1 MTNSPVG
8 PPARLQAGP
17 PAEPSADQSADP
29 SAAPSAAPSADPSA
43 DKSADPSA
51 DPWAALRRHTPA
63 RIALGRAGT
72 SLPTHE
78 LLRLAAAHAEA
89 RDAVWVA
96 LDGPALAGTLH
107 AQGWATLPVHSR
119 APDRVTYLRRPDWGR
134 RLDADSA
141 QRLQTAAAAATGPVD
156 LAIVLGDGLS
166 ARAVQQHALPLLAAL
181 QPLLGAGRALAPLV
195 VAHQARVALADEV
208 GALLQ
213 ARLVL
218 MLLGERPGLSAP
230 DSLGAYLTYQPAVG
244 CTDAQRNCVSNIRPG
259 GLPPVQAAQRLAWL
273 LHEALRRRVSGV
285 ALKDDSAA
293 ALLAG

>member
-1 MTNSPVG
+1 MTDAPVG
-8 PPARLQAGP
+8 P
-17 PAEPSADQSADP
+17 AEPQDYP
-29 SAAPSAAPSADPSA
+29 P
-43 DKSADPSA
+43 A

-78 LLRLAAAHAEA
+78 LLRFAAAHADA

-96 LDGPALAGTLH
+96 LDEPALASALQ
-107 AQGWATLPVHSR
+107 AQGWATLPVHSQ
-119 APDRVTYLRRPDWGR
+119 APDRTAYLRRPDWGR
-134 RLDADSA
+134 RLRADSA
-141 QRLQTAAAAATGPVD
+141 QRLRQAGAAATGPVH

-166 ARAVQQHALPLLAAL
+166 ARAVQQHAPPLLAAL
-181 QPLLGAGRALAPLV
+181 QPLLGADWRLAPLV
-195 VAHQARVALADEV
+195 IAQQARVALADEV

-230 DSLGAYLTYQPAVG
+230 DSLGAYLTHAPQIG
-244 CTDAQRNCVSNIRPG
+244 CNDAQRNCVSNIRPE
-259 GLPPVQAAQRLAWL
+259 GLPPAQAAQRLAWL
-273 LHEALRRRVSGV
+273 LSEALRRRVSGV
-285 ALKDDSAA
+285 ALKDDSAS